1 MNSPVRFLARV
12 PNACLVAAL
21 LLLLGTAGPA
31 AADRAPV
38 SEAVPIV
45 DISPGPVS
53 APIVLPAEYEAAR
66 QGTITGLVTDTES
79 GAPVPDVQ
87 VNLEG
92 TQYGALTNQSGRY
105 MILNVPQGTY
115 TVVAQMLGYSTRRQA
130 NVQVRSDEAVEV
142 DFRLTITA
150 LRLEEI
156 VVTGVT
162 DPTAGVSVPFRVSS
176 VRAEDLHV
184 PQVEILGALRGRVS
198 GARVRQADGEP
209 GAEVNVLLRTPTSIA
224 RGNSPMI
231 VVDGVILASGA
242 SMRDIDG
249 FDIESLEV
257 VKGAAASSLYGSR
270 ASNGVIQIT
279 TKRGTDLARGV
290 QRFSL
295 RSEMGFE
302 EIPPDR
308 AKMQIVTHAHP
319 YLMDENTGDWL
330 DRDGNVVDRAN
341 RVTNE
346 FNIANTPYS
355 RVINHVDQVF
365 KRGMMQNHQLSM
377 SQNTAQTRFHISA
390 TTHEQEGIVRLQ
402 DSYVRRGLRMN
413 VDHDIAP
420 NLSLGVSGFYS
431 RTTRDLLPDP
441 DPMYQIFFMP
451 ADVDLTAPDP
461 EGVFKYNWMPDPNI
475 LQENPLYLLTYND
488 RTQNRTRFM
497 SNVQTSY
504 SPKEWLRLDG
514 TLSYDR
520 SEIAQ
525 IGYWPVG
532 FKMTYHTTFET
543 GQIERS
549 ATMREALN
557 GALNVRFMHRFG
569 DLTVR
574 NNLRYLA
581 EFDDYEYT
589 YARGRELAARETR
602 SLGIANERAISSS
615 TTAVRSEGYYFTV
628 GLDYANRM
636 VGDFLVRQDGSS
648 LFGPE
653 NRWNTYYRAA
663 GAYRMAEERWW
674 PFEFLTEFKLH
685 ASIGTAGGRPSF
697 ADRFET
703 WGISGGRPVKS
714 TLGNR
719 ALKPEL
725 ATEKEFGVLMIA
737 RDRYSLQ
744 ITRAQSVVEDQ
755 LLSIPLPGVVGYS
768 SQWQNAGTLEGN
780 TWEVELEASLINRP
794 DLSLAVT
801 LIGDRSRH
809 VITKFDRMPYTSGG
823 FRRAEGASLGSRW
836 GAPRMRG
843 HADLPAYHADSHGAW
858 DVNDEGWLVPVG
870 FGNTWKDGI
879 AKKLWHTS
887 VEIDGRSY
895 TWGLPVPIRDDD
907 GNNILEEIMNT
918 EPDFSWAFSTNMRWR
933 NFEFG
938 GLVDAQVG
946 GQIYNDQLGWAHR
959 DGNAVTYDQRG
970 KPEYAQKPLT
980 YVAAV
985 QFHSL
990 LEDAGYVKLR
1000 EISARYRFSQ
1010 DLVSR
1015 ILGNRQAAGLSVAVL
1030 ARNLYTWTNYGGWDP
1045 EVGSTITTT
1054 EYAAYPGMRTIS
1066 LSVQVDF

>member
-1 MNSPVRFLARV
+1 
-12 PNACLVAAL
+12 
-21 LLLLGTAGPA
+21 
-31 AADRAPV
+31 
-38 SEAVPIV
+38 
-45 DISPGPVS
+45 
-53 APIVLPAEYEAAR
+53 
-66 QGTITGLVTDTES
+66 
-79 GAPVPDVQ
+79 
-87 VNLEG
+87 
-92 TQYGALTNQSGRY
+92 
-105 MILNVPQGTY
+105 
-115 TVVAQMLGYSTRRQA
+115 
-130 NVQVRSDEAVEV
+130 
-142 DFRLTITA
+142 
-150 LRLEEI
+150 
-156 VVTGVT
+156 
-162 DPTAGVSVPFRVSS
+162 
-176 VRAEDLHV
+176 
-184 PQVEILGALRGRVS
+184 
-198 GARVRQADGEP
+198 
-209 GAEVNVLLRTPTSIA
+209 
-224 RGNSPMI
+224 MI
-231 VVDGVILASGA
+231 VVDGIILASGA

-249 FDIESLEV
+249 FDIESVEV

-279 TKRGTDLARGV
+279 TRRGNELGRGV

-308 AKMQIVTHAHP
+308 AKMQIVTHAHS
-319 YLMDENTGDWL
+319 YLMDERTGDWL
-330 DRDGNVVDRAN
+330 DRNGNVVDRAN
-341 RVTNE
+341 RETNE
-346 FNIANTPYS
+346 FNIANTPYFK
-355 RVINHVDQVF
+355 IYDHVSQVF

-377 SQNTAQTRFHISA
+377 SQNTPQTRFFVSA
-390 TTHEQEGIVRLQ
+390 TTHEQAGIVRLQ
-402 DSYVRRGLRMN
+402 DSYFRRGLRMN
-413 VDHDIAP
+413 VDHDIAS

-431 RTTRDLLPDP
+431 RTTRDILPDP
-441 DPMYQIFFMP
+441 DPLYQIFFMP

-461 EGVFKYNWMPDPNI
+461 EGVFRYNWMPDPNI
-475 LQENPLYLLTYND
+475 LQENPLYLLKYND
-488 RTQNRTRFM
+488 RTQNRSRFLG
-497 SNVQTSY
+497 NVQASY
-504 SPKEWLRLDG
+504 SPRDWLRLDG
-514 TLSYDR
+514 NLSYDR
-520 SEIAQ
+520 SEIFSQ
-525 IGYWPVG
+525 NYWPVG
-532 FKMTYHTTFET
+532 FKMTYHTTYET
-543 GQIERS
+543 GQISRS
-549 ATMREALN
+549 NTMREALN
-557 GALNVRFMHRFG
+557 GAMNVRLMHRFG

-581 EFDDYEYT
+581 EFDDLEST
-589 YARGRELAARETR
+589 SATGRELAARETR
-602 SLGIANERAISSS
+602 ALGIAGERTIGSS
-615 TTAVRSEGYYFTV
+615 TTAVRSEGYYFTL

-663 GAYRMAEERWW
+663 GAYRVAQERWW

-685 ASIGTAGGRPSF
+685 ASIGTAGGRPNF

-703 WGISGGRPVKS
+703 WAISGGRPIKS

-719 ALKPEL
+719 ALRPEL
-725 ATEKEFGVLMIA
+725 ATEREFGVHMIA

-744 ITRAQSVVEDQ
+744 ITRALSVVEDQ

-780 TWEVELEASLINRP
+780 TWEVELETSLINRP
-794 DLSLAVT
+794 DMSWSLT

-836 GAPRMRG
+836 GAPRMRS
-843 HADLPAYHADSHGAW
+843 HADLPAYHAGSHAAW

-879 AKKLWHTS
+879 DKKLWHTS
-887 VEIDGRSY
+887 VEIDGRNY
-895 TWGLPVPIRDDD
+895 TWGFPVPIRDDD
-907 GNNILEEIMNT
+907 GNNLLEEIMNS
-918 EPDFSWAFSTNMRWR
+918 EPDFTWAFSTFLRWR
-933 NFEFG
+933 NLEFG

-946 GQIYNDQLGWAHR
+946 GQIYNSQLGWAHR

-1000 EISARYRFSQ
+1000 EISARYRFSP
-1010 DLVSR
+1010 DLVR
-1015 ILGNRQAAGLSVAVL
+1015 RLLGSRQAAGLSVAMM

>member
-1 MNSPVRFLARV
+1 MKSPVRLVAR
-12 PNACLVAAL
+12 ALSASLVAAL
-21 LLLLGTAGPA
+21 LSLLVTAAPA
-31 AADRAPV
+31 AAHKAPID
-38 SEAVPIV
+38 EAVPV
-45 DISPGPVS
+45 ANLLPGPVS
-53 APIVLPAEYEAAR
+53 VAAVLPADDQAVR
-66 QGTITGLVTDTES
+66 QGVITGLVTDTET
-79 GAPVPDVQ
+79 GQPVANVQ
-87 VNLEG
+87 VSLQG
-92 TQYGALTNQSGRY
+92 TQLGALTTDAGRY
-105 MILNVPQGTY
+105 MISNVPAGTY

-130 NVQVRSDEAVEV
+130 NVQVRSGESVEV
-142 DFRLTITA
+142 NFQITITA

-156 VVTGVT
+156 VVTGVS

-176 VRAEDLHV
+176 VRAEELHV
-184 PQVEILGALRGRVS
+184 PQVEILGALRGRVA
-198 GARVRQADGEP
+198 GARVRQSDGEP

-242 SMRDIDG
+242 SLRDIDG

-279 TKRGTDLARGV
+279 TRRGTDLGRGV

-319 YLMDENTGDWL
+319 FLMDENTGDWL

-341 RVTNE
+341 RVTNQ
-346 FNIANTPYS
+346 FAIANTPYF
-355 RVINHVDQVF
+355 RIIDHVDQVF
-365 KRGMMQNHQLSM
+365 KRGAMQNHQLSM

-390 TTHEQEGIVRLQ
+390 TTHEQTGIVRLM
-402 DSYVRRGLRMN
+402 DPYVRRGLRMN

-431 RTTRDLLPDP
+431 RTNRGILPVPDP
-441 DPMYQIFFMP
+441 LYQIFFMP

-461 EGVFKYNWMPDPNI
+461 AGVFTYNWMPDPNI
-475 LQENPLYLLTYND
+475 LQENPLYLLKYNE
-488 RTQNRTRFM
+488 RAQNRSRFM
-497 SNVQTSY
+497 GNLQTSY
-504 SPKEWLRLDG
+504 SPRDWLRVDG
-514 TLSYDR
+514 SLSFDR
-520 SEIAQ
+520 SEI
-525 IGYWPVG
+525 GSYDYWPVG
-532 FKMTYHTTFET
+532 FMMTYHTTFET
-543 GQIERS
+543 GQILRQN
-549 ATMREALN
+549 TMREALN
-557 GALNVRFMHRFG
+557 GALNVRLMHRFG
-569 DLTVR
+569 NLTVR

-581 EFDDYEYT
+581 EFDDLEST
-589 YARGRELAARETR
+589 WARGRELAARETR
-602 SLGIANERAISSS
+602 ALGIAGERAMGST
-615 TTAVRSEGYYFTV
+615 TTAVRSEGYYFTL
-628 GLDYANRM
+628 GLDYANRI

-648 LFGPE
+648 LFGPDE
-653 NRWNTYYRAA
+653 RWNTYYRAA
-663 GAYRMAEERWW
+663 GAYRMAQERWW
-674 PFEFLTEFKLH
+674 PIDFLTEFKLH
-685 ASIGTAGGRPSF
+685 ASIGTAGGRPAFS
-697 ADRFET
+697 DRFET
-703 WGISGGRPVKS
+703 WGIAGGVPVKS

-725 ATEKEFGVLMIA
+725 ATEKEFGLHLIA

-744 ITRAQSVVEDQ
+744 VTRAQSVVEDQ
-755 LLSIPLPGVVGYS
+755 LLWIPLPGVVGYGH
-768 SQWQNAGTLEGN
+768 QMQNAGTLEGN
-780 TWEVELEASLINRP
+780 TWEVELETSLINRP
-794 DLSLAVT
+794 DMSWAVT

-836 GAPRMRG
+836 GAPRMRS
-843 HADLPAYHADSHGAW
+843 HDDLPAYHADSHGAW

-879 AKKLWHTS
+879 AKELWHTS
-887 VEIDGRSY
+887 VEIDGRTY
-895 TWGLPVPIRDDD
+895 NWGHPVPIRDDD
-907 GNNILEEIMNT
+907 GNNILEEVMNT
-918 EPDFSWAFSTNMRWR
+918 EPDFTWAVSTFLRWR
-933 NFEFG
+933 NLEFG

-946 GQIYNDQLGWAHR
+946 GQIYNSQLGWAHR
-959 DGNAVTYDQRG
+959 DGNAWTFDQRG

-980 YVAAV
+980 YVSAV

-1000 EISARYRFSQ
+1000 EISARYRFSPE
-1010 DLVSR
+1010 LVAR
-1015 ILGNRQAAGLSVAVL
+1015 LLGARQAAGLSVAL
-1030 ARNLYTWTNYGGWDP
+1030 MARNLYTWTNFGGWDP

-1054 EYAAYPGMRTIS
+1054 EYASYPGMRTIS